1 MAAETTAPKAARP
14 ALALLE
20 LGSIAR
26 GMVVAD
32 ATVKRAAITLWRGE
46 AVTPGKFLVLF
57 GGGEEEV
64 RQSFDEGKALAGP
77 ALIDELYLPQADA
90 QLYPALEAAVPSNDS
105 GLAPRE
111 VSALAIVETFSVASA
126 LLSADRALKMAEVE
140 LVRMRLARGLGGKAF
155 YVLSGELHQL
165 EAALEAGR
173 SIMHDGMLLATE
185 VIAQPHPEF
194 VATLWRS

>member
-1 MAAETTAPKAARP
+1 MIAETTARRDPTP

-26 GMVVAD
+26 GMVVGD
-32 ATVKRAAITLWRGE
+32 ATVKRAAIALWRAE

-90 QLYPALEAAVPSNDS
+90 QLYTALE
-105 GLAPRE
+105 GKLEPRE
-111 VSALAIVETFSVASA
+111 VEALAIVETFSVASA
-126 LLSADRALKMAEVE
+126 LLSADRALKMAEVQ
-140 LVRMRLARGLGGKAF
+140 LIRMRLARGLGGKAF
-155 YVLSGELHQL
+155 YVLSGAQHQL
-165 EAALEAGR
+165 EASLEAGR
-173 SIMHDGMLLATE
+173 SIIHDGMLLASE
-185 VIAQPHPEF
+185 LIPQPHPEF
-194 VATLWRS
+194 VATLWES